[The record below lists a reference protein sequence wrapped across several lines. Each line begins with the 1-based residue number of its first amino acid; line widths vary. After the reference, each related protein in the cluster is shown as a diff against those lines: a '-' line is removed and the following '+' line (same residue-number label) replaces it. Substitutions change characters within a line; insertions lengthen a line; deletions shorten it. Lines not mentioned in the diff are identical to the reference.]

1 MSENVA
7 TPEAPA
13 APVEQAPKA
22 QKVVSPDLNFVNDV
36 IKSGGES
43 LKKCYQCATCTVVCN
58 VTPEDNPF
66 PRKEMVQAQWG
77 LKDDLFRNPDIWLCH
92 QCSDCTAHCPRGA
105 KPGEVLGAIRKM
117 SIARHSKP
125 AFMARLAGSPAGLA
139 PLLALPIV
147 LFLIFLKM
155 VGHVPFINALE
166 TSGGKIVFSDFLPLL
181 PYLDGTFITI
191 FTLAAVV
198 LGLGVLSYWKDMSKA
213 AKPEGS
219 LVGSII
225 GTVKDILLHDKFS
238 KCDVASG
245 RKLAHMLVFFG
256 FVLLAIAT
264 AFAGFYEWVLHLH
277 GPYPFSDPIKWFGV
291 SGSIALAA
299 GFVLVVINRL
309 AIAGKAGIGSYY
321 DWLLIGVIIIVGTTG
336 ILSMVL
342 RLANLPN
349 PAYTVYFLHLVSI
362 FFLFAYA
369 PYTKMAHMVYRTT
382 AMVFSRMTGR
392 D

>member
-1 MSENVA
+1 MSENVS
-7 TPEAPA
+7 TPEAPTATAA
-13 APVEQAPKA
+13 APQA
-22 QKVVSPDLNFVNDV
+22 QKVISPDLKFVNEV
-36 IKSGGES
+36 ISSGGES

-117 SIARHSKP
+117 SIVRHSKP
-125 AFMARLAGSPAGLA
+125 AFMAKLAGSPAGLV

-147 LFLIFLKM
+147 LFLLFLKM
-155 VGHVPFINALE
+155 VGHVPFSKAFE
-166 TSGGKIVFSDFLPLL
+166 TSGGQIVFSDFLPLL
-181 PYLDGTFITI
+181 PYLDGTFVTI
-191 FTLAAVV
+191 FAFASVV
-198 LGLGVLSYWKDMSKA
+198 LVLGILSYWKDMSKA
-213 AKPEGS
+213 AKPQGS

-225 GTVKDILLHDKFS
+225 GTLVDILKHDRFG

-245 RKLAHMLVFFG
+245 RKWAHMLVFFG

-291 SGSIALAA
+291 SGSVALAL
-299 GFVLVVINRL
+299 GFILVVINRL

-321 DWLLIGVIIIVGTTG
+321 DWLFIGVVITVGTTG
-336 ILSMVL
+336 ILAMVI
-342 RLANLPN
+342 RLANMPG
-349 PAYTVYFLHLVSI
+349 PAYTIYFVHLVSI

-382 AMVFSRMTGR
+382 AMVFARMTGR